1 MIHGGATL
9 TGLLV
14 GGRQTDVP
22 CALRRELVWRVDLVG
37 IGRGVTVRGL
47 WREERKRDRDRGKRG
62 GKERQKSACLG
73 RGRRRLR
80 WAEFVS

>member
-22 CALRRELVWRVDLVG
+22 CALRRELAWRVDLVG

-47 WREERKRDRDRGKRG
+47 WREERIRDRDRGKRG
-62 GKERQKSACLG
+62 ER
-73 RGRRRLR
+73 RGRNQL
-80 WAEFVS
+80 ALAGEGGD